1 VEGNL
6 SEGIK
11 NNIFGTLTL
20 AKVAVEHN
28 VDNFVLIS
36 TDKAVNPTNGMGASK
51 RVAEMILQA
60 ISAEKSLVFES
71 INNSPIEVK
80 QKTNFSKVRFGN
92 VLGSSGSVVPLFRKQ
107 INEGGPVTLTHKDI
121 TRYFMTVKEA
131 VQLVMHST
139 AMKENNNTSEVYVL
153 DMGKPV
159 KISQLAKR
167 MIKLSGLQV
176 MDESY
181 PHGDIEIKI
190 TGLRKGEKLYEELLI
205 GNNPIKTSNPK
216 IFKANE
222 EFIGWNILQEKL
234 HNLRSAADNN
244 DPVLINHILKE
255 LVTGFRPENDISDL
269 VYKEQNK

>member
-1 VEGNL
+1 MVENNL

-11 NNIFGTLTL
+11 NNIFGTLNL
-20 AKVAVEHN
+20 AKVAVKHG
-28 VDNFVLIS
+28 VDKFVLIS

-60 ISAEKSLVFES
+60 ISAERSLVFES
-71 INNSPIEVK
+71 INDSPIEVK

-107 INEGGPVTLTHKDI
+107 INEGGPITLTHKDI

-139 AMKENNNTSEVYVL
+139 AMKDNKSNASEVYIL

-167 MIKLSGLQV
+167 MIKLSGLQLR
-176 MDESY
+176 DESF
-181 PHGDIEIKI
+181 PHGEIEIKI
-190 TGLRKGEKLYEELLI
+190 TGLRKGEKLYEELM
-205 GNNPIKTSNPK
+205 KY
-216 IFKANE
+216 
-222 EFIGWNILQEKL
+222 Q
-234 HNLRSAADNN
+234 
-244 DPVLINHILKE
+244 
-255 LVTGFRPENDISDL
+255 
-269 VYKEQNK
+269 